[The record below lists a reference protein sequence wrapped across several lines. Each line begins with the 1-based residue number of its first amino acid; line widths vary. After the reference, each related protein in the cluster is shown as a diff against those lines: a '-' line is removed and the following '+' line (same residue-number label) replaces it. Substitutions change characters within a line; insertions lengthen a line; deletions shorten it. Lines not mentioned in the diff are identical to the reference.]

1 MAENQAEKR
10 SRRGLL
16 GFVFGRRGLW
26 SKKCTADNGNKTPMR
41 SSNASAPCTS
51 NIQFTKSPGNE
62 LNSKKLQE
70 YKVLPEPIQNQ
81 TQTQIQ
87 RPISKPLSIQY
98 PNNNPGPVQQQ
109 ARKVVPRESIGLS
122 GELESMIMDNQ
133 KAKGMMFG
141 SLGNLKQPGTTA
153 VGNQTTVQNSGYGR
167 KTMEGERQ
175 TPGLRLGA
183 EIHPLSSQIDAREQ
197 PIILRFDGKDSG
209 DLIEALHSSEKR
221 WISLEEKTEA
231 KLFSEARES
240 IKK

>member
-1 MAENQAEKR
+1 MTNPPTTSIDNNTSIWEETRTTFLSSLLEILAYSLIIMPLCAKLLIQEEGMQQNKLSWGWFSWLFLDGVLVLSSSERMAENQAEKR

-70 YKVLPEPIQNQ
+70 YKVSPEPIQNQ
-81 TQTQIQ
+81 NQTQIQ
-87 RPISKPLSIQY
+87 RPISKPLSNQY

-122 GELESMIMDNQ
+122 GEIESMITDNQ

-141 SLGNLKQPGTTA
+141 NIGNLKKPGTTE
-153 VGNQTTVQNSGYGR
+153 VGNKTTVQNSG
-167 KTMEGERQ
+167 
-175 TPGLRLGA
+175 
-183 EIHPLSSQIDAREQ
+183 
-197 PIILRFDGKDSG
+197 
-209 DLIEALHSSEKR
+209 
-221 WISLEEKTEA
+221 
-231 KLFSEARES
+231 
-240 IKK
+240 